1 MNRTKKLTI
10 CVIAAIAIFLLI
22 IGIHHV
28 LKLKKGQLFE
38 SYVFEGSRLK
48 IKVKAR
54 HEESFL
60 LFVPGAYYGYE
71 SKTNDEDAWRPMFT
85 FQFDDPLEIPKE
97 QIKEINEHV
106 IYAFIGW
113 IYSVTTDS
121 GKTWDIWDGTE
132 RQGKWPN
139 YNGGFIEQIELDPS
153 GKGTMYLFD
162 KTGFLFPAYTNDFGK
177 SWHIEK

>member
-10 CVIAAIAIFLLI
+10 CVIAAIAILLLI

-28 LKLKKGQLFE
+28 LKPKKGQLFE

-54 HEESFL
+54 HEEGFL
-60 LFVPGAYYGYE
+60 LFVPGAYYDYE

-113 IYSVTTDS
+113 IYSVTTD
-121 GKTWDIWDGTE
+121 GGEIWNTWDADKE
-132 RQGKWPN
+132 MKL
-139 YNGGFIEQIELDPS
+139 GFIEKVDLES
-153 GKGTMYLFD
+153 NGHGTMDLYD
-162 KTGFLFPAYTNDFGK
+162 RTGSIRQLITNDFGK
-177 SWHIEK
+177 TWKTQNDLNL